1 MMPTLV
7 DRLQSKFG
15 DGQVW
20 DIGGGH
26 RLLVL
31 PEGEMAYI
39 CAYDTKDRVEQEWL
53 TQEIERIAKSL
64 GSWVE
69 TAPSIDIWMIVVRST
84 DTTALLQACANSLN
98 RPPIEEP

>member
-1 MMPTLV
+1 MIPTLV
-7 DRLQSKFG
+7 ERLQSEFG

-31 PEGEMAYI
+31 PAGEMAYI
-39 CAYDTKDRVEQEWL
+39 SAHDSKDQAEQEWL
-53 TQEIERIAKSL
+53 TQELERIAKSL
-64 GSWVE
+64 GSWVK

-84 DTTALLQACANSLN
+84 DTAALLQACANFLN
-98 RPPIEEP
+98 SPPIVEP